1 MKKYFCKIVFLCF
14 FIPITLYA
22 SILPDNI
29 RVIDTINKNKM
40 TYFYGIMYSGKSR
53 TLLETYER
61 LVSNPSNVVI
71 AFAPK
76 RDTSSLDGEIKS
88 RDIEASLSA
97 FPVSEDIC
105 TIIKETAEQNS
116 AKRLY
121 IFFDEAQFI
130 LENTL
135 DEICGLIASIK
146 NINACFFG
154 LRVDV
159 FDNLFPGSK
168 WFEEHKSDPHIEI
181 LPIKSRAK
189 CPCGKEAEYS
199 VRFNSG
205 GEITLEGAQVVLE
218 GEATYGVRCLDHR
231 AHGLSWEKALLEA
244 KKI

>member
-1 MKKYFCKIVFLCF
+1 MKKYFCKIVLLCF

-22 SILPDNI
+22 STLHNDISDS
-29 RVIDTINKNKM
+29 INKNKM
-40 TYFYGIMYSGKSR
+40 TYFYGIMCSGKSR
-53 TLLETYER
+53 TLLETYEK
-61 LVSNPSNVVI
+61 LISDPSNVVI

-76 RDTSSLDGEIKS
+76 RDTSSLEGEIKS
-88 RDIEASLSA
+88 RDIETSLSA
-97 FPVSEDIC
+97 FPISENIC
-105 TIIKETAEQNS
+105 NIIKETAEQNS
-116 AKRLY
+116 TKHIF

-130 LENTL
+130 PENVL
-135 DEICGLIASIK
+135 DTIWKLINPIK

-168 WFEEHKSDPHIEI
+168 WFEEHKSEPCIEI

-199 VRFNSG
+199 VRFNSD
-205 GEITLEGAQVVLE
+205 GEIALEGAQVVLE
-218 GEATYGVRCLDHR
+218 GEATYGVRCLDHK
-231 AHGLSWEKALLEA
+231 AQGLNWEKALLEA